1 MFIISLNIITELILK
16 NNYSSY
22 LKKYYPIESMDVNL
36 DEI

>member
-1 MFIISLNIITELILK
+1 MFIISLNIIAELILK

-22 LKKYYPIESMDVNL
+22 LAEYYPIESKDVNM

>member
-1 MFIISLNIITELILK
+1 MFIISLNIIAELILK

-22 LKKYYPIESMDVNL
+22 LAEYYLIESKDVNM